1 MFVVKILPSS
11 DEQIGFVSTS
21 CLSCHLALEHFSW
34 IQVYEAHAYLF
45 LLLHLG

>member
-1 MFVVKILPSS
+1 MFMVKFLPSF

-21 CLSCHLALEHFSW
+21 CLSCHLVLGLFSW
-34 IQVYEAHAYLF
+34 IQVYETHVYLF